1 MLEKHMTVL
10 STMVSLGT
18 LAGLLGTVT
27 GMIKAFSALSAAGTQ
42 IKLLLQMVFLRHLLT
57 LQQVFL
63 HLHLQSLRT
72 TSLLLKLIL

>member
-1 MLEKHMTVL
+1 MTVL

-42 IKLLLQMVFLRHLLT
+42 IKLLLQMVFLKLINT
-57 LQQVFL
+57 ATGISTSA
-63 HLHLQSLRT
+63 LQSCLQ
-72 TSLLLKLIL
+72 LLYF

>member
-1 MLEKHMTVL
+1 MTVL

-42 IKLLLQMVFLRHLLT
+42 IKLLLQMVF
-57 LQQVFL
+57 VNND
-63 HLHLQSLRT
+63 
-72 TSLLLKLIL
+72 KLFHICTPIVVYNFFTYKIDT

>member
-1 MLEKHMTVL
+1 MPMLEKHMTVL

-27 GMIKAFSALSAAGTQ
+27 GWLKRLAHYLLRVPDQAALANGISEAP
-42 IKLLLQMVFLRHLLT
+42 LT

-63 HLHLQSLRT
+63 HLHLQS
-72 TSLLLKLIL
+72 